1 MPSKDVAILN
11 FLLCSCGAVIG
22 LLVPVNG
29 EKWLDIN
36 GVVQLR
42 NGHGRCCNCGRIWHY
57 DALDGQLDDLVKRV
71 VESREVKDG

>member
-42 NGHGRCCNCGRIWHY
+42 NGHGRCCNYGRI
-57 DALDGQLDDLVKRV
+57 
-71 VESREVKDG
+71 